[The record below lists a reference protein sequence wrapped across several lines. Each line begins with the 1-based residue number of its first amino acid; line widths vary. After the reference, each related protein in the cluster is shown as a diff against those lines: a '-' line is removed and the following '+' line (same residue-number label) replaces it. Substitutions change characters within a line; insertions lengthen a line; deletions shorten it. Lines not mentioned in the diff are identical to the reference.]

1 MKKIIFS
8 LLLMGFCLQSYAIDK
23 QELADTLSSIVS
35 QHAYAGKVAVSRIR
49 VRNQQIFVHTNATLS
64 HISFTPQEV
73 RDIRLLVSQLV
84 LGNNQGKVSIYSG
97 DLELGE
103 LITSVHKARPANMRY
118 TLNQVPAWVRNVSLP
133 YSAPNGLSGKHIALW
148 GSHGRYYHQ
157 TMEQWLWQR
166 AKLWTTVEDVYTSS
180 YTMPFLVP
188 MLENAGAVV
197 VQPRE
202 RDTQAVED
210 VVDEIEAMRREGER
224 APHDAGVI
232 GDPAEA
238 IRQEEK
244 TPLWWAIAKVIGG
257 LAVLIVSCDLFVDN
271 AVAVARSFGV
281 NDAFISLTLIA
292 CGTSLPEL
300 AASVVAAFKKNTQLA
315 LGNIVGSNIFNILLI
330 LGVSSQVMPLTSA
343 GITWVDYVVMIAAAA
358 FPLLFGFRG
367 KIGRVGGAVM
377 VLCFALY
384 TWYLM
389 AGFLS
394 ITGL

>member
-1 MKKIIFS
+1 MQKYCISQKKVVTLQEILYYPTKQMKKIIFS
-8 LLLMGFCLQSYAIDK
+8 LLLIGFCLQNYAIDK

-49 VRNQQIFVHTNATLS
+49 VRNQQIFVYTNATLS

-97 DLELGE
+97 ELELGE

-210 VVDEIEAMRREGER
+210 VVDEVEAVQEFRSS
-224 APHDAGVI
+224 GV
-232 GDPAEA
+232 
-238 IRQEEK
+238 Q
-244 TPLWWAIAKVIGG
+244 
-257 LAVLIVSCDLFVDN
+257 
-271 AVAVARSFGV
+271 
-281 NDAFISLTLIA
+281 
-292 CGTSLPEL
+292 
-300 AASVVAAFKKNTQLA
+300 
-315 LGNIVGSNIFNILLI
+315 
-330 LGVSSQVMPLTSA
+330 
-343 GITWVDYVVMIAAAA
+343 
-358 FPLLFGFRG
+358 GFRSSG
-367 KIGRVGGAVM
+367 VEVFGSY
-377 VLCFALY
+377 F
-384 TWYLM
+384 
-389 AGFLS
+389 
-394 ITGL
+394 